1 MILSQLLM
9 ILMIDYLNTQEN
21 HLQVM
26 GVEEKKNRGKNLLRH
41 LNK

>member
-26 GVEEKKNRGKNLLRH
+26 EVENNHGKNLLKH